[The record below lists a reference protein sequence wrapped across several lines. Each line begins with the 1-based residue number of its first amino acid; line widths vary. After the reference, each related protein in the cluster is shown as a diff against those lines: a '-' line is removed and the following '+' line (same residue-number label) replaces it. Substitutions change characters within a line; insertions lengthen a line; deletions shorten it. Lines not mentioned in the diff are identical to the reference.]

1 MNLDEAIKRAK
12 EVASEQKRRS
22 GLCTTSD
29 NECDKFSSC
38 IKCAEE
44 HEQLAEWLI
53 QLKEYQKLEKRL
65 KDIFGGDDFPL
76 SVFVESFDTVLKEG
90 KKVPV
95 YAKILTYEDADK
107 WNEYKELEEQ
117 GRLIKLPC
125 SVGDTVYR
133 IKLNANACSKCKYF
147 ERGYDADFCR
157 NKDVKDAEAEYGE
170 VSIDPQYT
178 EKLLCKKH
186 FYEIEPYRFQDID
199 DILKKRK
206 EFGETIF
213 FTKKEAK
220 EKIDIHLLVEMDK
233 ATRKYLGSAIDKW
246 IKKEEKAKTKTLQEE
261 NN

>member
-1 MNLDEAIKRAK
+1 MIVIFKNVSEPKKISVSNGNEYNRKEIIMNLDEAIKRAK

-22 GLCTTSD
+22 GLCATND

-44 HEQLAEWLI
+44 HEQLAEWLT

-133 IKLNANACSKCKYF
+133 IKLNKDACGKCKYLKHDYF
-147 ERGYDADFCR
+147 EVDFCGNEDVISIAPQCI
-157 NKDVKDAEAEYGE
+157 NK
-170 VSIDPQYT
+170 P
-178 EKLLCKKH
+178 LCKKH
-186 FYEIEPYRFQDID
+186 FYEIEPYHFQDID
-199 DILKKRK
+199 DIFNKRK

-213 FTKKEAK
+213 FTKKDA
-220 EKIDIHLLVEMDK
+220 
-233 ATRKYLGSAIDKW
+233 
-246 IKKEEKAKTKTLQEE
+246 KAKTKTLQEE

>member
-1 MNLDEAIKRAK
+1 MNLDKAIKRAK

-53 QLKEYQKLEKRL
+53 
-65 KDIFGGDDFPL
+65 
-76 SVFVESFDTVLKEG
+76 
-90 KKVPV
+90 
-95 YAKILTYEDADK
+95 
-107 WNEYKELEEQ
+107 
-117 GRLIKLPC
+117 
-125 SVGDTVYR
+125 SVGDKVYR
-133 IKLNANACSKCKYF
+133 IKLNTNACSKCKYF

-157 NKDVKDAEAEYGE
+157 NKDVKDAEIEYGE
-170 VSIDPQYT
+170 ISMDPQYT

-186 FYEIEPYRFQDID
+186 FYEIEPYYFQDID
-199 DILKKRK
+199 DIFNKRK
-206 EFGETIF
+206 EFGKTIF

-220 EKIDIHLLVEMDK
+220 
-233 ATRKYLGSAIDKW
+233 
-246 IKKEEKAKTKTLQEE
+246 AKLKTLQEE

>member
-22 GLCTTSD
+22 GLCATND

-53 QLKEYQKLEKRL
+53 QLKEYQKLEK
-65 KDIFGGDDFPL
+65 
-76 SVFVESFDTVLKEG
+76 
-90 KKVPV
+90 
-95 YAKILTYEDADK
+95 
-107 WNEYKELEEQ
+107 Q

-125 SVGDTVYR
+125 SVGDKVYR
-133 IKLNANACSKCKYF
+133 IKLNKDACGKCKYLKHDYF
-147 ERGYDADFCR
+147 EVDFCGNEDVISIAPQCI
-157 NKDVKDAEAEYGE
+157 NK
-170 VSIDPQYT
+170 P
-178 EKLLCKKH
+178 LCKKH
-186 FYEIEPYRFQDID
+186 FYEIEPYHFQDID
-199 DILKKRK
+199 DIFKKRK

-220 EKIDIHLLVEMDK
+220 AKIDIHLLVEMNK

-246 IKKEEKAKTKTLQEE
+246 IKKEEKVKTKNLQEE